1 MGELKERSSVQF
13 LAFRLFF
20 FFLSSLFL
28 FFNWIYPHSKIGQK
42 EPFENKHDLI
52 AFQIKKIYLEV
63 RPAALVSPEGLR
75 EWQSFLGPYDDDS
88 YQNDHVFILIRE
100 RSDEITLWIQ
110 VTKFKA
116 QDDHPLIK
124 KAQGS
129 KQIKAVMKEEA
140 MLIEKNDF
148 EPKETELILQEIL
161 KSIKRKKQL
170 LGIKSL

>member
-1 MGELKERSSVQF
+1 M
-13 LAFRLFF
+13 
-20 FFLSSLFL
+20 
-28 FFNWIYPHSKIGQK
+28 
-42 EPFENKHDLI
+42 
-52 AFQIKKIYLEV
+52 
-63 RPAALVSPEGLR
+63 
-75 EWQSFLGPYDDDS
+75 
-88 YQNDHVFILIRE
+88 
-100 RSDEITLWIQ
+100 
-110 VTKFKA
+110 TKFKA